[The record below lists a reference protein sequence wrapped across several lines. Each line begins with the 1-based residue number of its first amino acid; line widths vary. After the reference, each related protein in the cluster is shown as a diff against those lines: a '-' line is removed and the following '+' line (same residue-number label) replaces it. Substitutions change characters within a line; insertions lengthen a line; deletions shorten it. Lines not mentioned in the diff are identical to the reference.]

1 MRDVFVS
8 YTSCDKSVAYSMVDY
23 LEAKGVSC
31 FIAPR
36 DIDAGKAYASNIM
49 KAIEEC
55 KLVLLVAS
63 NAINNSE
70 HVLNEVDVIIEKK
83 KDVLPV
89 FIEDFEMNDDFRYYL
104 GRKQWIIAYPE
115 EVSSYLPTIYA
126 SAEEYLPKT
135 PAPASPERSESSE
148 ELRKTKTVFEYN
160 PDRGIMINMEDH
172 QRNVSFRSD
181 TLINMM
187 GGIFEKVVVT
197 SGQEYAEETFFS
209 SGYVSGKNFADK
221 INVLWDTGYSEEELK
236 KKLAKWCEFDSS
248 VGWGKFSIDV
258 DFDEGEDG
266 SIGTLSINE
275 AILVDMRGKRKVC
288 SFIKGYCTGVIENL
302 LGSVDVELRCRECPL
317 KSRFKSRCLFDI
329 VVKG

>member
-1 MRDVFVS
+1 MKDVFVS
-8 YTSCDKSVAYSMVDY
+8 YTACDKYIAYSIVNH
-23 LEAKGVSC
+23 LEAKGISC

-36 DIDAGKAYASNIM
+36 DIDAGKAYASNIV
-49 KAIEEC
+49 KALDRC

-63 NAINNSE
+63 NAINSSE

-83 KDVLPV
+83 KDILPV

-115 EVSSYLPTIYA
+115 DINTYFPIVYA
-126 SAEEYLPKT
+126 SVGEYLPKT
-135 PAPASPERSESSE
+135 PTTMISDNADTSDDM
-148 ELRKTKTVFEYN
+148 RKTKTVFEYN

-172 QRNVSFRSD
+172 QRNISFRSD

-187 GGIFEKVVVT
+187 GGIFEKVVDVA
-197 SGQEYAEETFFS
+197 GQDYAEKTFFS

-221 INVLWDTGYSEEELK
+221 ITVLWDTGYSEKELK

-248 VGWGKFSIDV
+248 VGWGRFSIDV
-258 DFDEGEDG
+258 DFNESEEG

-275 AILVDMRGKRKVC
+275 AILVDMREKRKIC

-302 LGSVDVELRCRECPL
+302 LDSVNVELRCLECPL
-317 KSRFKSRCLFDI
+317 KSRFKSHCVFDI